1 MRNRSVSQVNQYLR
15 CPKAFQLARINKAW
29 QRPAS
34 WLSQGLG
41 VHKALEE
48 WERSGRTLACEE
60 LETIFIEEYARS
72 VDEQAQTTP
81 NLEVWFGSG
90 PYDPVTDIERRFNKG
105 LEQIQLLT
113 KYATEHPEEKI
124 WVTPNGEPAIELR
137 FEVELGGVPVVGF
150 IDQII
155 ETPKGLVV
163 RDIKTGSKPGDTFQL
178 CTYAEAMKQTYGVEI
193 NRGVYWMGKTGRP
206 GRVKVFTDK
215 DRANV
220 HEVFEE
226 VNRLIE
232 DKHFP
237 ADPEEGKCTMCSV
250 RTSCK
255 FSKV

>member
-1 MRNRSVSQVNQYLR
+1 MRKSSVSQVNQYLR

-41 VHKALEE
+41 VHRAMEE
-48 WERSGRTLACEE
+48 WEQSGRQLSPGELVEIFTEE
-60 LETIFIEEYARS
+60 YTRSIEE
-72 VDEQAQTTP
+72 QAETTP
-81 NLEVWFGSG
+81 NMEVWFGSG
-90 PYDPVTDIERRFNKG
+90 PYDPVTDIERRFHKG
-105 LEQIQLLT
+105 LEQIGSLT
-113 KYATEHPEEKI
+113 AYAEDHQEEKI

-137 FEVELGGVPVVGF
+137 FEVELGGVPVIGF

-178 CTYAEAMKQTYGVEI
+178 CTYAEAMKQTYDVDI
-193 NRGVYWMGKTGRP
+193 DRGVYWMGRTGRP

-215 DRANV
+215 DRSNV

-226 VNRLIE
+226 VNRLIA